1 MPWLARSALCLALLA
16 CNDPRAGKDAAND
29 ATAFTRQHAKHKL
42 HASVA
47 GHDCRVLVIS
57 TKAAL
62 NKDLV
67 ESIQYGTGDYMAF
80 GGADQFAH
88 ERGFR
93 AVVYRDSTGAFRT
106 YGAITRDEAQSMP
119 HCR

>member
-1 MPWLARSALCLALLA
+1 MPWLTRSALILALLT
-16 CNDPRAGKDAAND
+16 CNDPRAEKDAATGA
-29 ATAFTRQHAKHKL
+29 ATFTRQHAKHKL

-47 GHDCRVLVIS
+47 GRDCRVLVI
-57 TKAAL
+57 TTEAAL
-62 NKDLV
+62 NDHLV
-67 ESIQYGTGDYMAF
+67 ESIQYGIGDYVAF

-93 AVVYRDSTGAFRT
+93 AVVYRDSTGPFRT
-106 YGAITRDEAQSMP
+106 YGAITRDEARSMP